1 MTAAA
6 LAATVWAMRN
16 PSCGIR
22 EPEEIPH
29 VRASRPGPAAPSSC
43 AAPLTILADSAFVFA
58 LQNEIL
64 DVMAPYIAPVV
75 GEFTDW
81 TPLEGRE
88 TLFKEDIDR
97 EDPWQFKN
105 VLVE

>member
-1 MTAAA
+1 
-6 LAATVWAMRN
+6 MR
-16 PSCGIR
+16 
-22 EPEEIPH
+22 
-29 VRASRPGPAAPSSC
+29 
-43 AAPLTILADSAFVFA
+43 
-58 LQNEIL
+58 QNEIL
-64 DVMAPYIAPVV
+64 DVMAPYIAPVI

-105 VLVE
+105 MNSVQYI

>member
-1 MTAAA
+1 M
-6 LAATVWAMRN
+6 AATVWAMRN
-16 PSCGIR
+16 PSAGIR
-22 EPEEIPH
+22 EPEEVPH
-29 VRASRPGPAAPSSC
+29 VRTRLPRPSCCAIRYAA
-43 AAPLTILADSAFVFA
+43 AIAPHCVFSLTPRLRR

-64 DVMAPYIAPVV
+64 DVMAPYIAPVI

-88 TLFKEDIDR
+88 TLFKEDVDR

-105 VLVE
+105 ILVE